1 MGPLWGWI
9 FLKRK
14 KKKKE
19 KRSHGYGKK
28 GCFLAIGGGTA
39 AAMAIVASAFN
50 SNHPN
55 YICQISVYHMR
66 I

>member
-1 MGPLWGWI
+1 MDGSLVGVDI
-9 FLKRK
+9 F